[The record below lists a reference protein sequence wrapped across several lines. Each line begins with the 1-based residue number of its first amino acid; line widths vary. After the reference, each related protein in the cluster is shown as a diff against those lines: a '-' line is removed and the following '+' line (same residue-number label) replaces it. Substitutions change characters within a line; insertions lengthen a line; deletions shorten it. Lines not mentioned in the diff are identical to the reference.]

1 MVIHTKPP
9 ELVAKEE
16 LEKAILQY
24 KDAIQLA
31 LRRSGGMLPLV
42 SDYHLMQNL
51 PLCHARVK
59 SLERMVMM
67 TLAWVLTEQVR
78 CLHICA
84 G

>member
-1 MVIHTKPP
+1 MVNHTKPP

-31 LRRSGGMLPLV
+31 LRRSGGMLPLA

-51 PLCHARVK
+51 PLCHA
-59 SLERMVMM
+59 
-67 TLAWVLTEQVR
+67 
-78 CLHICA
+78 
-84 G
+84 